1 MATALITG
9 ASSGLGERFAYALG
23 QEKYDLILV
32 ARRQDRLKAVAEEA
46 TRKGAHSTLLIQAD
60 LSERNAPEMVFQQ
73 VEGEHRT
80 VDLLI
85 NNAGFGTSGKFH
97 TLPIG
102 RELEE
107 IDLNVIALVALTR
120 LFLPAM
126 VSRRAGTVMN
136 IASTAAFQAVPHMAT
151 YAATKAFVL
160 SFSQALS
167 IELSGTGVKV
177 MTLCPGPTHTE
188 FQQIANTQR
197 ARVPAFAYM
206 DADTVV
212 SQALSAM
219 NRGRSLYVNG
229 LLNSAMAGAV
239 RFTPRQVVSRL
250 AGSMFRLDS

>member
-32 ARRQDRLKAVAEEA
+32 ARRKERLQSVAEEA
-46 TRKGAHSTLLIQAD
+46 TRKGAHSVTVIQAD
-60 LSERNAPEMVFQQ
+60 LSERNAPQMVFQRI
-73 VEGEHRT
+73 ESDRIT

-85 NNAGFGTSGKFH
+85 NNAGFGTSGRFYQ
-97 TLPIG
+97 LPLG

-107 IDLNVIALVALTR
+107 IDLNVMALVALTR

-126 VSRRAGTVMN
+126 VARRGGTIMN

-167 IELSGTGVKV
+167 TELSGTGVQV

-188 FQQIANTQR
+188 FQKIANTQR

-212 SQALSAM
+212 AQGLSAM
-219 NRGRSLYVNG
+219 RRGKSLYING
-229 LLNSAMAGAV
+229 LLNTAMAEAV
-239 RFTPRQVVSRL
+239 RITPRQMVTRL
-250 AGSMFRLDS
+250 AGSMFRLES